1 MKNPHSL
8 KKLKIV
14 IEEEIDDNRLQH
26 VYQEISSGSVRL
38 ALKAL

>member
-8 KKLKIV
+8 QKLKIG
-14 IEEEIDDNRLQH
+14 IERELMTNSN
-26 VYQEISSGSVRL
+26 VYQEISSGSVRA